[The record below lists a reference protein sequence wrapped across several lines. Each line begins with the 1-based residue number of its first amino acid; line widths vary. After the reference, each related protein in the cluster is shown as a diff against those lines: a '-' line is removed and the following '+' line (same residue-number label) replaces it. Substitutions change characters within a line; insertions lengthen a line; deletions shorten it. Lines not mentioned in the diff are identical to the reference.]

1 MQSTQITLHNIRRSP
16 ALSARIR
23 ELSERLENHNPE
35 ILNIR
40 VAVSHETGRPKKG
53 GPFSVTVRVR
63 VPGHELV
70 ASHED
75 DEDIYVAVREA
86 FLAMRHQV
94 SHAAEA
100 ARPSAWPAKKPIP
113 EVQS

>member
-23 ELSERLENHNPE
+23 ELAERLETHHPE

-40 VAVSHETGRPKKG
+40 VAVSHETGPSRKG
-53 GPFSVTVRVR
+53 GPFSVVLRVR
-63 VPGHELV
+63 IRGHELV
-70 ASHED
+70 ASRES
-75 DEDIYVAVREA
+75 DEDVYVALRDA
-86 FLAMRHQV
+86 FLAMRHQLV
-94 SHAAEA
+94 QAVEA
-100 ARPSAWPAKKPIP
+100 ARAAARAPAKIVP